1 MVSRGDQFFVL
12 PTVLGLL
19 AIAVL
24 HKQEV
29 SALAGEGRGWKA
41 LQLASLPSIWFSQME
56 LGALKQKLAV
66 TDGPKLGSATKT
78 FWIALKR
85 ILSHGLLE
93 MLEMCEDTNRAK
105 SYSFKD

>member
-1 MVSRGDQFFVL
+1 M
-12 PTVLGLL
+12 LGLL

-41 LQLASLPSIWFSQME
+41 LQLAPLPTIWFLQME

-93 MLEMCEDTNRAK
+93 MCEDTNRAK